1 MLYWVFDLDY
11 TLYSLPKSIGFSYD
25 LLKKDEHVNTL
36 LRSFPLKKEI
46 FTNGTLQHAFNAL
59 KKMEMYNIFNRIE
72 ARDTLG
78 GLKPNPVIFLNF
90 IQKGNIQP
98 NDVVVFFEDTLEN
111 LKVAKEFFNW
121 KTVYIYSFL
130 KSDYKKPY
138 FVDFVFP
145 NINTALEYF
154 YIKFNMKEM

>member
-11 TLYSLPKSIGFSYD
+11 TLYSIPKSIEFSYD
-25 LLKKDEHVNTL
+25 LLKKDERVNTL
-36 LRSFPLKKEI
+36 LRSYPLRKEI
-46 FTNGTLQHAFNAL
+46 FTNGTLQHAYNVL
-59 KKMEMYNIFNRIE
+59 QKMKMYNIFHRIE
-72 ARDTLG
+72 ARDTLD
-78 GLKPNPVIFLNF
+78 GLKPNQAVFLNF
-90 IQKGNIQP
+90 IKKGNIQP

-121 KTVYIYSFL
+121 KTVYIYSDL
-130 KSDYKKPY
+130 HSNYKKPY

-154 YIKFNMKEM
+154 HFKFNMKEM